1 VDVAWRDSVCW
12 QVKHYV
18 GSPAVRRHLETCPI
32 AAMGSVLIFA
42 DESSAMVQQQH
53 QQQGSAADGGGGGGG
68 GGGHANADSQCLA
81 ALLLIRD
88 IQALAAQ
95 ETARL
100 ELEEKARKGML
111 ERKDEIDQLDDLE
124 GVTPGEV
131 RG

>member
-1 VDVAWRDSVCW
+1 
-12 QVKHYV
+12 
-18 GSPAVRRHLETCPI
+18 
-32 AAMGSVLIFA
+32 MGSVLIFA
-42 DESSAMVQQQH
+42 DESSSMNWAQ
-53 QQQGSAADGGGGGGG
+53 QQQGLAADGGGGGRVSNS
-68 GGGHANADSQCLA
+68 GGHTNADSQCLA

-131 RG
+131 RRGVLIGRHTHVSSQRMHWSDAEEG